1 VQRLR
6 AILDGQTNDELVLA
20 RDFTGWIGVP
30 GVDRG
35 ESDPNWQRFD
45 GVVLQRVTVQVALER
60 TAVVYVP
67 GQVDRKF
74 LVNLERVFVED
85 AEVRW
90 LPRNPTELRELRSR
104 QQGQVQGRLAHGR
117 LPAAS

>member
-1 VQRLR
+1 VRTLR
-6 AILDGQTNDELVLA
+6 AILDAQMNEELVLA
-20 RDFTGWIGVP
+20 RDFGGWIIVP

-35 ESDPNWQRFD
+35 ETALDWRREN
-45 GVVLQRVTVQVALER
+45 GTVYQRVTVQVALER

-74 LVNLERVFVED
+74 LVKLERVFVD
-85 AEVRW
+85 DSAIRW

-104 QQGQVQGRLAHGR
+104 QQGQVHGKLAQGKI
-117 LPAAS
+117 AS